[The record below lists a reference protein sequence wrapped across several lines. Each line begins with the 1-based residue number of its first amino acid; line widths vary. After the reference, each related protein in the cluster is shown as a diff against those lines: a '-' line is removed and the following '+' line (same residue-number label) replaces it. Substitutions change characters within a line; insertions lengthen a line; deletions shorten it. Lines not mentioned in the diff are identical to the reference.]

1 MTLAF
6 FCSEAFVFLL
16 SLYSSAS
23 RSVGFAGLVAMMSVS
38 DEADVLCSSASSY
51 RLKIGHKILSD

>member
-1 MTLAF
+1 MY
-6 FCSEAFVFLL
+6 SSFLL

-23 RSVGFAGLVAMMSVS
+23 KSVGFAGLVAMMSVL

-51 RLKIGHKILSD
+51 RLKRWRKRLSDYNWGLDIK

>member
-1 MTLAF
+1 VTLAF

-16 SLYSSAS
+16 SLNSSAS
-23 RSVGFAGLVAMMSVS
+23 KSVGFAGLVAMMSVS

-51 RLKIGHKILSD
+51 RL